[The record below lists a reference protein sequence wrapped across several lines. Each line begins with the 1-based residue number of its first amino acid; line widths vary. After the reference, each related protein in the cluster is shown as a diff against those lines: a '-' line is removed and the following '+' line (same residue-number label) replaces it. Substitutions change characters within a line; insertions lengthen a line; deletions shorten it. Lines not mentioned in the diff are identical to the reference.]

1 MRTYV
6 AVFASTA
13 ATAGLLY
20 AYLGVPDKTDP
31 ATSSSARPLARPG
44 VADPALYR
52 SVDGYYFQT
61 PDRHI
66 TCGILDQPVGQPRRT
81 AGCQGATGP
90 APPHMQKCWSTDPA
104 AAAVAVGEDAGYL
117 CVNQGFYTG
126 PEVVPGAGPGI
137 GPVLPAGATLSAHG
151 ITCRAETFSVTCS
164 NDEDG
169 HGFEIAPD
177 SNRVF

>member
-1 MRTYV
+1 MRTYL
-6 AVFASTA
+6 AIFASTA

-20 AYLGVPDKTDP
+20 AYLGEPDNSDP
-31 ATSSSARPLARPG
+31 ATSSSARPLTQPG
-44 VADPALYR
+44 VVDPVLFRDA
-52 SVDGYYFQT
+52 DGYYFQT
-61 PDRHI
+61 ADRQI
-66 TCGILDQPVGQPRRT
+66 TCGIRDEPTGQPRRA

-90 APPHMQKCWSTDPA
+90 APSHMEKCWSSDPK

-126 PEVVPGAGPGI
+126 PQAEPGT
-137 GPVLPAGATLSAHG
+137 VLPAGSTLHALG
-151 ITCRAETFSVTCS
+151 FTCRADTFSVLCS

-177 SNRVF
+177 SNRLF

>member
-31 ATSSSARPLARPG
+31 ATSSSARPLTRPG
-44 VADPALYR
+44 VADPAMYR
-52 SVDGYYFQT
+52 AVDGYYFQT

-126 PEVVPGAGPGI
+126 PEVVPGAGPGV

-151 ITCRAETFSVTCS
+151 FTCRAETFSVICS

>member
-20 AYLGVPDKTDP
+20 AYLGVPDKSDP
-31 ATSSSARPLARPG
+31 ATSSSARPLTQPG
-44 VADPALYR
+44 VADPVLYR
-52 SVDGYYFQT
+52 NADGYYFQT
-61 PDRHI
+61 PDRQI
-66 TCGILDQPVGQPRRT
+66 TCGILDQPTGQPRRT

-104 AAAVAVGEDAGYL
+104 AAAVAVGDDAGYL

-126 PEVVPGAGPGI
+126 PQLAA
-137 GPVLPAGATLSAHG
+137 GPVLPAGSSLHAHG
-151 ITCRAETFSVTCS
+151 FTCRTDTYSVTCS
-164 NDEDG
+164 KDEDG

>member
-20 AYLGVPDKTDP
+20 AYLGPPDKSDP
-31 ATSSSARPLARPG
+31 ATSSSARPLTRPG
-44 VADPALYR
+44 VADPVVYR
-52 SVDGYYFQT
+52 NADGYYFQT
-61 PDRHI
+61 GDRLI
-66 TCGILDQPVGQPRRT
+66 TCGILDQAVGRQRHT
-81 AGCQGATGP
+81 AGCQGATAP
-90 APPHMQKCWSTDPA
+90 APPQVQYCWSTDPA
-104 AAAVAVGEDAGYL
+104 AAAVAVGDEAGYL

-126 PEVVPGAGPGI
+126 PQTAPADAGA
-137 GPVLPAGATLSAHG
+137 GPVLPAGSSLTAHG
-151 ITCRAETFSVTCS
+151 FTCKAEADSVTCR

-177 SNRVF
+177 YNRVF

>member
-20 AYLGVPDKTDP
+20 AYLGVPDKSDP
-31 ATSSSARPLARPG
+31 ATSSSARPLTQPG
-44 VADPALYR
+44 MADPVLYR
-52 SVDGYYFQT
+52 NADGYYFQT
-61 PDRHI
+61 ADRQL
-66 TCGILDQPVGQPRRT
+66 TCGILDQPTGQPRRT

-90 APPHMQKCWSTDPA
+90 APPNLQKCWSTDPT

-126 PEVVPGAGPGI
+126 PAGEFGTGV
-137 GPVLPAGATLSAHG
+137 GPVLPAGSTLRAHG
-151 ITCRAETFSVTCS
+151 FTCRAETFSVICS